1 MAPKSSKSP
10 KSKKSASPFASNNFQ
25 ADFSTSNFD
34 KEVKIMAAV
43 LAKSDLNVYFN
54 CISTQT
60 PIRYI
65 THVYQRTDF
74 DKDSNTLSFQLV
86 DGSSETLSK
95 FRFVS
100 FLGGH
105 EGIPKLPSVYE
116 PLPNDE
122 DLSFFLWR

>member
-1 MAPKSSKSP
+1 MAPKT
-10 KSKKSASPFASNNFQ
+10 KKSVYLLASNNFQ
-25 ADFSTSNFD
+25 ADFSIPNFD
-34 KEVKIMAAV
+34 KEVQIMAAV

-65 THVYQRTDF
+65 TKAYQTADF
-74 DKDSNTLSFQLV
+74 DKDSDTLSIQLV

-100 FLGGH
+100 FLGIH
-105 EGIPKLPSVYE
+105 DGIPELPPVYK

-122 DLSFFLWR
+122 DLSYFLFEIGY